1 MMRGVARLG
10 SATFMVAEFAIAL
23 SVLFVLGATTI
34 PTLVRAR
41 KR

>member
-1 MMRGVARLG
+1 MMRGVAKLG
-10 SATFMVAEFAIAL
+10 SATLTVAEFAIVL
-23 SVLFVLGATTI
+23 SVLLVLGATTI